1 MASRRSYPPPLA
13 LRARMTAGSASPART
28 AARDLGSGEAR
39 GYAADPMTR
48 LPRAWQIGRW
58 EGAGVADARGGM
70 GRGSAQRRSGR
81 STIATHASTRGRG
94 AAYRV
99 RVCGFFWILFSFGFL
114 FLRAGMPL
122 TRINGDFHI
131 PFGACGLALPHA
143 KTPFGPHGKNLF
155 CSSEPRGLGFN

>member
-1 MASRRSYPPPLA
+1 MAI
-13 LRARMTAGSASPART
+13 AR
-28 AARDLGSGEAR
+28 
-39 GYAADPMTR
+39 ADPMTAA
-48 LPRAWQIGRW
+48 LPPRSGGRSDGGKAQGWQMRRW
-58 EGAGVADARGGM
+58 GGM
-70 GRGSAQRRSGR
+70 GALDPLQCMSGR
-81 STIATHASTRGRG
+81 IDDSASKEHGRAKR

-155 CSSEPRGLGFN
+155 CSSEPWGLGFN

>member
-1 MASRRSYPPPLA
+1 MVGRRGGG
-13 LRARMTAGSASPART
+13 RCG
-28 AARDLGSGEAR
+28 GGEA
-39 GYAADPMTR
+39 
-48 LPRAWQIGRW
+48 WGRW
-58 EGAGVADARGGM
+58 IRL
-70 GRGSAQRRSGR
+70 QRRER
-81 STIATHASTRGRG
+81 TDPTIATTASTRRAAAA